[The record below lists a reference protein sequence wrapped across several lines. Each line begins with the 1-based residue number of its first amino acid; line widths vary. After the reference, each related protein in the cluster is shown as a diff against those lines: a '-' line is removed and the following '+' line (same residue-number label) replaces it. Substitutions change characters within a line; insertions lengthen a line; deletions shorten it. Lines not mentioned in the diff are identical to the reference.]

1 MFSGV
6 CFSRTI
12 AGASVKRCSL
22 VFLAALLLMSAAA
35 APQLHSQASAKKA
48 AKAAAPAKMTNDEC
62 LGCHSDATLT
72 KEENGKQV
80 SLHVDDAKFK
90 ASIHS
95 TFGCVDCHADIK
107 GFPHDPTPVK
117 PKCATCHDGEQT
129 AYDHGVHAKA
139 AAAGNTNVAKCQ
151 DCHGSVHELL
161 PSSDPKSKVAHAN
174 IPQTCGACHGQ
185 KFAMAS
191 GGMTAAAFNSYQQ
204 SVHGKAVAAGSEK
217 AAVCTDCHG
226 EHDILSAVDPKSPIN
241 KFNVPTTCAKCHAN
255 VKAEYMQSI
264 HGTAVQRGNWQA
276 PVCTDCHGIHTIK
289 APKDANSSV
298 AAGNVKNTC
307 ASCHEGVRLSSE
319 FGVPGGRVTSY
330 LASYHG
336 MASEVGSNT
345 VANCASCHGVHN
357 ILPSGDPRSTINH
370 ANLAKTCGQC
380 HPGAN
385 EKFISTKVHLDGT
398 NKADVGS
405 KIILMIRKFYLWMI
419 IAVIGGMVLHNLIV
433 LRKKLIL
440 HRIGQARILFR
451 MTLMQRVQHLTLLVS
466 FFTLVLTGFALRYPQ
481 SWLAV
486 MFVNELVRSYIH
498 RIAGV
503 VLIVVSLFH
512 VWYVIVKPE
521 GRQLIIDMLPDWKDV
536 TDARDA
542 FRYYL
547 GYSDQRPMFGRF
559 SYAEKMEY
567 WALVWGMFVMATT
580 GLMAWF
586 KVGVGGRVPG
596 WWVDVAIT
604 VHFYEAVLATLAII
618 VWHLYG
624 VIFDPDAYPMNWAWF
639 DGKMSIE
646 HYEHEHPLD
655 IGAIEKAR
663 GPEEEVAEEETAET
677 TGSHK

>member
-1 MFSGV
+1 V
-6 CFSRTI
+6 E

-22 VFLAALLLMSAAA
+22 VFLAALLAITAMAV
-35 APQLHSQASAKKA
+35 PQVHAQAAKKS
-48 AKAAAPAKMTNDEC
+48 AKAAAKMSNDEC
-62 LGCHSDATLT
+62 LACHNDPTLT

-95 TFGCVDCHADIK
+95 SFGCTDCHSDIK
-107 GFPHDPTPVK
+107 AFPHDPTPVM
-117 PKCATCHDGEQT
+117 PKCSACHDGEQV

-139 AAAGNTNVAKCQ
+139 AAAGNTNAAKCQ
-151 DCHGSVHELL
+151 DCHGSVHEIL
-161 PSSDPKSKVAHAN
+161 PASDPKSKVAHNN

-185 KFAMAS
+185 KFVMAS
-191 GGMTAAAFNSYQQ
+191 GGISAAPFNSYQQ
-204 SVHGKAVAAGSEK
+204 SVHGKAVAAGSDK

-226 EHDILSAVDPKSPIN
+226 EHDILGAGDPKSPIN
-241 KFNVPTTCAKCHAN
+241 KFNVPNTCAKCHAN
-255 VKAEYMQSI
+255 IKTEYMQSI
-264 HGTAVQRGNWQA
+264 HGEAIQRGNWQA

-298 AAGNVKNTC
+298 SAANVKNTC

-319 FGVPGGRVTSY
+319 FGVPGGRVSSY

-357 ILPSGDPRSTINH
+357 ILPSSDPRSTINH

-385 EKFISTKVHLDGT
+385 DKFVTTKVHLDGT
-398 NKADVGS
+398 NKADIGS

-419 IAVIGGMVLHNLIV
+419 FAVIGGMVLHNLIV
-433 LRKKLIL
+433 FRKKLIL
-440 HRIGQARILFR
+440 HRIGHPRILFR
-451 MTLMQRVQHLTLLVS
+451 MTLIQRIQHLTLLTS
-466 FFTLVLTGFALRYPQ
+466 FFTLVLTGFALKYPQ
-481 SWLAV
+481 SWLA
-486 MFVNELVRSYIH
+486 MIFVNELVRSYIH

-503 VLIVVSLFH
+503 VLIAVSLFH
-512 VWYVIVKPE
+512 VWYVSTKPD
-521 GRQLIIDMLPDWKDV
+521 GRQLIKDMLPDWKDV

-559 SYAEKMEY
+559 TYAEKMEY

-586 KVGVGGRVPG
+586 KVQIGAHVPG

-655 IGAIEKAR
+655 LGAIEKAR
-663 GPEEEVAEEETAET
+663 GSEEEPEATEEEPAET
-677 TGSHK
+677 TGSRK